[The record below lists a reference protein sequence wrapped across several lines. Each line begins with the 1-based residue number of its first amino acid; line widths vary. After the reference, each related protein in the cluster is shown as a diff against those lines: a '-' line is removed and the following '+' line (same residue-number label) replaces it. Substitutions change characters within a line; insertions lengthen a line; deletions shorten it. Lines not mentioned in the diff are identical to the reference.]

1 MFFHGILALLQ
12 DWKGGPPVISRK
24 LKVTVKLSE
33 LKAYEIAHRAGLH
46 PSTLS
51 RIINGIDDVKPE
63 DPRVIRIAEVVGL
76 ELQDC
81 FE

>member
-24 LKVTVKLSE
+24 LKETVKLSE